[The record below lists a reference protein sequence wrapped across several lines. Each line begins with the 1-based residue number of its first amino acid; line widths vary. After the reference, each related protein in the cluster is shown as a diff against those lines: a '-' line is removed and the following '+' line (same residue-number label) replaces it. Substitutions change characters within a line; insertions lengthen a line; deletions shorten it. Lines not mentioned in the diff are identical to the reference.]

1 MEDIDECLLIAN
13 IEVSCW
19 KDQMKHAVSQ
29 LFITNIFH
37 AIQSFFLKIKL
48 VTSDPD
54 FISYPILFLGICRN
68 HLNTCTSKY
77 HSIQSRS
84 KKGGFKSTP
93 AAYNQRPDS
102 MWGTGYITRRG

>member
-1 MEDIDECLLIAN
+1 MEDIDEHLLIAD

-19 KDQMKHAVSQ
+19 KDQLKQAVSQ

-48 VTSDPD
+48 ITSDPD
-54 FISYPILFLGICRN
+54 FISYSILFLEICRN
-68 HLNTCTSKY
+68 YLNTSASK
-77 HSIQSRS
+77 HHFIQSRS
-84 KKGGFKSTP
+84 KKGSFRSTP
-93 AAYNQRPDS
+93 TAYNQRPDS